1 MTPLRPLTFALGL
14 AAGLG
19 AAGLSAG
26 TITGTVQAE
35 GPPGTSGEGGGGS
48 YGSLRYKFAEKTD
61 YSRMQDFVVNIDQPL
76 PVAGPLPVA
85 TVTQRDVSFDPRLL
99 VVAVGT
105 KVRWPNADTIYHNV
119 FSLSDAKPF
128 DLGLYAKDDP
138 KVPELTFDQPG
149 QVDVFCGI
157 HSKMHC
163 IILVLPNSYFAKVNS
178 HKPYVIRDVP
188 AGTYRLKAWHER
200 LVPVVKT
207 VTVPAEGEVKVDF
220 TLSLSA
226 LPHY

>member
-1 MTPLRPLTFALGL
+1 MPLRSLTLVL
-14 AAGLG
+14 SLVAGLG
-19 AAGLSAG
+19 TVALSAG
-26 TITGTVQAE
+26 TITGSVQAE
-35 GPPGTSGEGGGGS
+35 GPPGTAGAAGGGS

-61 YSRMQDFVVNIDQPL
+61 YSRMQDFVVFIDQPL
-76 PVAGPLPVA
+76 PVNGPLPMA
-85 TVTQRDVSFDPRLL
+85 TVTQRDVSFEPRLL

-119 FSLSDAKPF
+119 FSLSEAKPF

-149 QVDVFCGI
+149 QVDVYCGI

-163 IILVLPNSYFAKVNS
+163 IILVLPNAYFAKVNARQT
-178 HKPYVIRDVP
+178 YVIRDVP

-200 LVPVVKT
+200 LFPIVRTITVPVD
-207 VTVPAEGEVKVDF
+207 GEIKEDF